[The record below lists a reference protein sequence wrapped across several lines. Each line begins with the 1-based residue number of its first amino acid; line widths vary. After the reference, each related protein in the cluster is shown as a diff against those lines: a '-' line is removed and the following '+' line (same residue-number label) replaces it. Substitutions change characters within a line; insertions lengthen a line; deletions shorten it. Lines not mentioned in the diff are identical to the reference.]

1 MTDQR
6 KPWEDRFR
14 VPTMSELRADLPNA
28 PEAPKYW
35 DRMVEFLD
43 GLGCQSEVRWFG
55 PTWRWCPA
63 WMAPGL
69 PAHTENIVGLI
80 VPSPTDLQI
89 ALPSDQAFVESLPVK
104 MVRAKIR
111 ESLSLTLPP
120 YETHWAWTSLVYHLD
135 GKTTWT
141 IERNQVMEDFL
152 ELIRR
157 RLKFLT
163 EQTA

>member
-1 MTDQR
+1 
-6 KPWEDRFR
+6 
-14 VPTMSELRADLPNA
+14 
-28 PEAPKYW
+28 
-35 DRMVEFLD
+35 
-43 GLGCQSEVRWFG
+43 
-55 PTWRWCPA
+55 
-63 WMAPGL
+63 MAPRL
-69 PAHTENIVGLI
+69 PSHTENIVGLI

-141 IERNQVMEDFL
+141 IERNQVMTWLRSMVHVVLPSKWYTSDV
-152 ELIRR
+152 
-157 RLKFLT
+157 
-163 EQTA
+163 QAQ